1 MVQNSVEIAIPHR
14 HIYAPKSILVIRFSS
29 IGDILL
35 TTPVVRLL
43 KTQFPDCQIDFVVKE
58 EFAELLVKNP
68 NIAQLYRYS
77 KTNSNRSLKEIKQ
90 QIRAHRYDLIVDLHK
105 NFRSYYLSFGSRAQR
120 IVRYRK
126 GVLRRWL
133 LVQFKLFRDRPVIP
147 IFQRYL
153 NTLLPYQLSN
163 ELLQLEIFV
172 PEQIVTRVE
181 KQYGNFI
188 RGSLGPIIGIAS
200 GAKHETKRWTAEG
213 FNAVIRFFI
222 EQQNARVILFGGA
235 TDVDFINQL
244 QFSRGDHVL
253 NVAGQLSLLETAALM
268 AHCDLMLT
276 NDSGLMH
283 LATALR
289 KKVVAIFGS
298 TTEQLGFFPYLTE
311 YLVVQ
316 NDMLSCR
323 PCSHIGR
330 KRCPKGHFKC
340 MKDISAD
347 QVIAAMLKLLNEPV
361 RTVKISQCLSQEKG

>member
-1 MVQNSVEIAIPHR
+1 MGS
-14 HIYAPKSILVIRFSS
+14 PKSILVIRFSS

-43 KTQFPDCQIDFVVKE
+43 KTQFPDCRIDFVVKE
-58 EFAELLVKNP
+58 QFSELLAENP
-68 NIAQLYRYS
+68 NISQLYHYS
-77 KTNSNRSLKEIKQ
+77 KTNPNRSLKSIKQ
-90 QIRAHRYDLIVDLHK
+90 QIRSQRYDLIVDLHK
-105 NFRSYYLSFGSRAQR
+105 NFRSFYLSFSSRAHR

-133 LVQFKLFRDRPVIP
+133 LVHFKLFRNRPVVP

-163 ELLQLEIFV
+163 ELLRLEIFI
-172 PEQIVTRVE
+172 PDKIVARVE
-181 KQYGNFI
+181 GKYDNFI
-188 RGSLGPIIGIAS
+188 RGSLGPIIGIAP

-235 TDVDFINQL
+235 TDIDFINQL
-244 QFSRGDHVL
+244 PFSQGHHVL
-253 NVAGQLSLLETAALM
+253 NVAGQLSLSETAALM

-283 LATALR
+283 LATALK

-316 NDMLSCR
+316 NNSLFCR

-340 MKDISAD
+340 MRDISAE
-347 QVIAAMLKLLNEPV
+347 QVISAMLKLLSEPG
-361 RTVKISQCLSQEKG
+361 KITTISYCFS